1 MICGFCCCR
10 CCGGGGGGVV
20 DSFDVGSCEGA

>member
-20 DSFDVGSCEGA
+20 ESFDVGSCEGA